1 MDAKT
6 VADMENYIADTG
18 AELIASLDCCNAA
31 SYKSQQRFYFLP
43 GHKSAILSIPSQIKN
58 MDSLK
63 KKKSKPLVEFK
74 KLLTSTELKHRLLLK
89 LNENA
94 LKLGFKYDAFGEDHL
109 SDVKSMIVDNELTA
123 LCNVLCISCHTS
135 VSALYKGSWAISNV
149 LRHIKQHCTKGD
161 AHPSRSN
168 DTITN
173 PNMREYSTN

>member
-6 VADMENYIADTG
+6 VTEVENYIADTG

-31 SYKSQQRFYFLP
+31 SYKNQQRFHFLP

-58 MDSLK
+58 MDSIK

-89 LNENA
+89 LNDNA
-94 LKLGFKYDAFGEDHL
+94 LKLGFKNDAFEEVHL

-123 LCNVLCISCHTS
+123 YCNVACISCHTS
-135 VSALYKGSWAISNV
+135 VSTLYKGSWGISNV
-149 LRHIKQHCTKGD
+149 LRHIKQHCSTGD
-161 AHPSRSN
+161 AHPSGSSDN
-168 DTITN
+168 ITN
-173 PNMREYSTN
+173 PNIREYLTN